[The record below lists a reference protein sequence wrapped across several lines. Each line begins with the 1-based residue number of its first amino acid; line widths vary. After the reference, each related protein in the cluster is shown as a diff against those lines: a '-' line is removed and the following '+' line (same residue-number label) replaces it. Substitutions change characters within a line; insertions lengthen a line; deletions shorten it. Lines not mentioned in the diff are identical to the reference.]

1 MMKSKI
7 SGVLE
12 VYTIMEVVFTI
23 AAYLFVI
30 GSVLFLPLILF
41 ITILCFRDNKTQL
54 ALLLAGVLLGAELIC
69 VGILYFRPFYSCPEI
84 YAPYISEEQESRL
97 KAGSAPAERGF
108 WSANIPAL
116 AVFNQVTFASE
127 HTIHVRTFYFP
138 WGSSETGVSEDGLF
152 PIYQY
157 Q

>member
-1 MMKSKI
+1 M
-7 SGVLE
+7 GVLQK
-12 VYTIMEVVFTI
+12 MEVLITI

-30 GSVLFLPLILF
+30 GAVLFLPLLLF
-41 ITILCFRDNKTQL
+41 ITVLVFKSDWENIKRP
-54 ALLLAGVLLGAELIC
+54 ALLLSGILLGAELIC
-69 VGILYFRPFYSCPEI
+69 GGILYFRPFYSCPEI

-97 KAGSAPAERGF
+97 KAGSAPAGRGF

-152 PIYQY
+152 PVY
-157 Q
+157 